1 MARKAN
7 STTKK
12 TEPKK
17 ASVKAPKQ
25 VKTKKAEKT
34 VVKEVV
40 EEKVEKMEEA
50 FIANKI
56 EEALTSEV
64 ETVEEVVAAAQE
76 PQVEA
81 EPQKKENNNPTRQL
95 DRGFGFYW
103 NGQEMDF

>member
-12 TEPKK
+12 AEPKK
-17 ASVKAPKQ
+17 ASVKTPKQ

-76 PQVEA
+76 PQ
-81 EPQKKENNNPTRQL
+81 KKENNNPTRQL